1 MQVYKFGGASVQ
13 DTQGII
19 NLKKI
24 IDQNK
29 HLELVIVVSAMGK
42 TTNMLELL
50 TKAYYNQTAE
60 IRTVFEAIK
69 KYHYQIIEQLF
80 EPDHVVFD
88 DVENSF
94 VEIEWILED
103 EPHDDYNFIYD
114 QIVSMGELISTR
126 IVAAFLS
133 LSDIKNTWVDA
144 RSYIQT
150 DNTYREGSVDW
161 AKTEINIKLHFPELL
176 KKGIII
182 TQGFLGGT
190 SENYT
195 TTLGREG
202 SDYSAAIFA
211 YCMNAEAVTIW
222 KDVPGVLNADPKLF
236 NNTQKFDEL
245 SYAEAVEM
253 TYYGATVIHPK
264 TIKPLRNKQIPLYV
278 KPFST
283 PEENGTVIKESSVQS
298 NIPVTIV
305 KWKQVLIS
313 ISSKDF
319 SFITEHHISK
329 LFGIFASMHIKINM
343 MQNSA
348 LSFTVCIDDN
358 EQTFAPLMQLLNQF
372 FDTKYN
378 SDLELITIK
387 HYRQSN
393 LDKLTKERTVLLEQ
407 LSRNTAQLVLKS
419 RFSNKSSER

>member
-253 TYYGATVIHPK
+253 TYYGATVIHP
-264 TIKPLRNKQIPLYV
+264 
-278 KPFST
+278 
-283 PEENGTVIKESSVQS
+283 
-298 NIPVTIV
+298 VTIV